1 MDKHANAH
9 ELVRPGYAAIDRPK
23 VRAQLRGIDR
33 GALLVLLERALD
45 RISDTSTLEIVRD
58 YVRPARLPIASAGPS
73 LLDEV
78 LAWSKAALAG
88 AYDEDYLVTSSSF
101 DLHSNSVDHFIA
113 DFDRLLA
120 RVLSSVETESAADVR
135 EMIDLL
141 IAPLRRLDEGMDDV
155 LFFGDE
161 GGSWQIGVN
170 WEEVFSIYFRVLAET
185 ATPDEFAY
193 EAHRIIDDF
202 EHFDRPKHLERAR
215 AYANTAQRAALDA
228 SPGRRRR

>member
-1 MDKHANAH
+1 MDEHANAH
-9 ELVRPGYAAIDRPK
+9 GLVRPGYAAIDRQK
-23 VRAQLRGIDR
+23 LRAQLRRLDR

-45 RISDTSTLEIVRD
+45 RISDTSTIEVVRD
-58 YVRPARLPIASAGPS
+58 YLRPAQLRSATATPP

-88 AYDEDYLVTSSSF
+88 AYYEDYLVTSSNF

-120 RVLSSVETESAADVR
+120 RVLSSVETESAADSR
-135 EMIDLL
+135 EMIELL
-141 IAPLRRLDEGMDDV
+141 IAPLRRLDQGMDDV

-193 EAHRIIDDF
+193 EVNRIIDDF
-202 EHFDRPKHLERAR
+202 EHFDRPKHRQRAR
-215 AYANTAQRAALDA
+215 ACANAVQRAALDA
-228 SPGRRRR
+228 SPRRRRR

>member
-1 MDKHANAH
+1 MDEHASAYG
-9 ELVRPGYAAIDRPK
+9 LARPGHAPIDRQK
-23 VRAQLRGIDR
+23 LRAQLRELDR

-45 RISDTSTLEIVRD
+45 RISDTSTFEVVRD
-58 YVRPARLPIASAGPS
+58 YLRPAQLPSATPAPP

-88 AYDEDYLVTSSSF
+88 AYYEDYLVTSSNF

-135 EMIDLL
+135 EMIELM

-170 WEEVFSIYFRVLAET
+170 WDEVFSIYFRVLAET

-193 EAHRIIDDF
+193 EVHRIIDDF
-202 EHFDRPKHLERAR
+202 EHSDRPKHLERAR
-215 AYANTAQRAALDA
+215 GCGNTVQRAALDA
-228 SPGRRRR
+228 SPRRRRR

>member
-1 MDKHANAH
+1 MDEHASAH
-9 ELVRPGYAAIDRPK
+9 GLVRPEYAPIDRQK
-23 VRAQLRGIDR
+23 LRAQLRKLDR
-33 GALLVLLERALD
+33 GALLVLLERAVD
-45 RISDTSTLEIVRD
+45 RISDAGTLEVVRD
-58 YVRPARLPIASAGPS
+58 YLRPARLPSATAGPS

-88 AYDEDYLVTSSSF
+88 AYYESYLVTSSNF
-101 DLHSNSVDHFIA
+101 DLRSTSVDHFIA

-135 EMIDLL
+135 ELIELL
-141 IAPLRRLDEGMDDV
+141 IAPLRRLDEGRDDV

-170 WEEVFSIYFRVLAET
+170 WDELFTIYFRVLAET

-193 EAHRIIDDF
+193 EVHRIIDDF
-202 EHFDRPKHLERAR
+202 EHLDRPKHLERAR
-215 AYANTAQRAALDA
+215 AYASTVQRAALDA
-228 SPGRRRR
+228 SPQRRRR